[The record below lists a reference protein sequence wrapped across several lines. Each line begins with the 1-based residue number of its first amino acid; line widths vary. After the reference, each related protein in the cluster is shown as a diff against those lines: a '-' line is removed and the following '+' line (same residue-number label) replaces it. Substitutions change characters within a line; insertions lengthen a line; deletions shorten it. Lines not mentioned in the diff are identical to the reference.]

1 MLRIVEG
8 KPQLAPCRTAKSRG
22 GAEARRR
29 GGAALRMRTGRRV
42 FAFDN
47 LPAFRHT
54 SGMKVAVSIP
64 DDIFEDAEILTRKLG
79 TSRSEVY
86 ARALAAFV
94 GDHVPDTVTQTMNQA
109 VDAIGEVLGAVGG
122 EGGGDFTRRA
132 ARRVLDRVEW

>member
-1 MLRIVEG
+1 
-8 KPQLAPCRTAKSRG
+8 
-22 GAEARRR
+22 
-29 GGAALRMRTGRRV
+29 
-42 FAFDN
+42 
-47 LPAFRHT
+47 
-54 SGMKVAVSIP
+54 MKVAVSIP

-109 VDAIGEVLGAVGG
+109 LDAIGETAG
-122 EGGGDFTRRA
+122 EVGGDFTRRA